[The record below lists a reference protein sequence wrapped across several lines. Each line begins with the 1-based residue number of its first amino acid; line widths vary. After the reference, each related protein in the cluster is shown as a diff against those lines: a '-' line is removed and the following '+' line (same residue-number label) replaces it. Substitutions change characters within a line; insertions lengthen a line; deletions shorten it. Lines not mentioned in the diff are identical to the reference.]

1 MTRTKR
7 RALFA
12 ITGALAGATAK
23 GSDAA
28 VAALLL
34 GGLGWRLAD
43 ITESR
48 RLRSRIERI
57 DHALPDVIDLLTI
70 CVLAGMS
77 IDAALRRVAK
87 ETSGPLGDALTTS
100 VRMLDVGIARDDAFD
115 ALARNA
121 PALSVAGLVA
131 SLRRAERYGVPVA
144 TVLAAQATEA
154 RSRRAARMRERALA
168 APVRMLF
175 PLTLCFLPAFVLLAI
190 APSLIVAL
198 RSFRGW

>member
-1 MTRTKR
+1 MTRTR
-7 RALFA
+7 RRVLFA

-43 ITESR
+43 VAESR

-57 DHALPDVIDLLTI
+57 EHALPDVIDLLTI

-77 IDAALRRVAK
+77 IDAALRRVAG
-87 ETSGPLGDALTTS
+87 ETSGPLADALTTS

-121 PALSVAGLVA
+121 PAPSVAGLIA